1 MKILDEYFKSKGI
14 TGVKFGV
21 VYNIE
26 LTYEIKYWN
35 EDGSVTTIEEVPSG
49 LEKGIFCF
57 KTVNGHPTLIKR

>member
-1 MKILDEYFKSKGI
+1 MKSLSEYFKSKGI

-49 LEKGIFCF
+49 LGKGIFCF
-57 KTVNGHPTLIKR
+57 RTVNGHPTLIKR